1 MKTSRISKLVGASIL
16 SLSLGILPS
25 ALPASAQNNDPGTT
39 IDNNTNAP
47 GERVAGEAGDRDF
60 DWGWLGLL
68 GLLGLAGLKGGSKHK
83 NSAQYSTSA
92 PNNAE
97 SRAGYR

>member
-1 MKTSRISKLVGASIL
+1 MKTPRLSKLVGASIL
-16 SLSLGILPS
+16 SLSLGILPL
-25 ALPASAQNNDPGTT
+25 ALPASAQNNAPGTT

-47 GERVAGEAGDRDF
+47 GERVAGETGDRDF

-68 GLLGLAGLKGGSKHK
+68 GLLGLAGLKGGSKQK
-83 NSAQYSTSA
+83 NSVNRTSA
-92 PNNAE
+92 PNNVE